1 MSYTKKNCDNPEK
14 QAHESCNTLC
24 DPRPKGE
31 GSNFMFMKLMF
42 LLLLSYALN
51 FFSSLIH

>member
-14 QAHESCNTLC
+14 QAHESCKTLC